1 MKVLNDK
8 KIDYVY
14 HIADIHLRNL
24 KRHKEYRLV
33 FNKFL
38 SVLDNKV
45 DNSILYIGG
54 DIAHAK
60 TEMSPEL
67 VREVSSF
74 LKECADR
81 IPTFVIAGNH
91 DCNLLNPSRLDVLSP
106 IVESLN
112 HPNLYYMRDT
122 GVWGVGDLTIG
133 VFSIFDKKEN
143 WPKGTDIKGDNK
155 IVFFHGPVNRSKTD
169 VGYIVSSKSFPMD
182 LFDGYHMGMFG
193 DIHKRQILQDYNE
206 QLNHPTLVY
215 CGSLLQ
221 QNHGELL
228 DNHGY
233 LLWDIKKRTFTEHN
247 IYNEYGYL
255 TIDIINGEIPQ
266 WVYDEV
272 GIKLPKIA
280 RVRLRTENT
289 DSMQLQSVIT
299 ELKSIFDDMEVSIT
313 RMDTLNSLKSSNQL
327 NSSLLGNVRDVVFQN
342 KLITEYL
349 KSTVP
354 IDQNNLDKICE
365 LNIQFNNKLNSN
377 ETFLDRVL
385 WIPKRFEFSNMFS
398 YGEDNKIDFDGAE
411 GLIGLFAQNAQGKSS
426 IWDALSF
433 CIFDKCSRAFKA
445 QYVMNN
451 QKDNFYCKF
460 HFQIDDTDYFV
471 ERSAKRSK
479 HNTVRVD
486 VNFWRE
492 RGGIEESLNGEHRRD
507 TNDKI
512 EQFIGKYDDFILTS
526 LSLQGNN
533 SLFIDKSQSERK
545 DILSQFIGID
555 VFDKLYVLVADEN
568 RKVNSLLEKYEET
581 DYTEKLIELTDNIE
595 IQKEKYEDTEGN
607 LQKLKDEKS
616 IVDSE
621 YIELNKQLIP
631 IDTEDL
637 DIDKLLVDKENTEIK
652 ITNNTNELV
661 SINERLEKLNEL
673 NDNLTTLKN
682 NFGDISNLYAN
693 LQDLRNTSSSIH
705 TELDKFVYKLNSN
718 EETLQHLNEHEY
730 NSDCHICVKN
740 FSNVIEKK
748 ETIENSIT
756 EYKVNIENSIQ
767 QLKSVETSIQSL
779 SHVDNEWVQY
789 KDTLN
794 KLNTVEKEF
803 ATYKQTKTDL
813 NFNTHKLKTKLDS
826 IERNISLFYK
836 NEDIIK
842 SNSKIEDDMIVVKSK
857 IKSYET
863 EIDKRQSL
871 LLNLK
876 ASITELETELRT
888 VQKSISEF
896 EELSQSSKLYELYLD
911 SIGRDGVPYTL
922 ISKAIPAIEAE
933 VNNILTQIVDFVIEL
948 EMDGKNINA
957 HIVYGDQKWPL
968 EMSSG
973 MERFI
978 GGLAIRIALINL
990 CNLPRPN
997 FLIVDEGLGTL
1008 DSENLQSAFLLFS
1021 YLKTQFDFIIL
1032 ISHLDIAR
1040 DFVDKIMEIKKKD
1053 GFSYLNF

>member
-233 LLWDIKKRTFTEHN
+233 LLWDIKNRTFTEHN

-255 TIDIINGEIPQ
+255 TIDIVNGEIPQ